1 MTSSDPLDQ
10 FLARNPAYFFG
21 RSPEQGLVNPDNLL
35 ILLGHLRCA
44 AFELPFQV
52 GEGFGNIQ
60 AEQLQEFLEY
70 LQGEGLLHRSG
81 SKYFWMADQ
90 YPAQGISL
98 RSTSPDQ
105 VVLQLES
112 EEGQPVQ
119 TIGEVDRESATWMVH
134 PGAVYLHEA
143 QTYYVR
149 SLDLEQGIAILLP
162 TGTDYYTEAQ
172 SETIVQ
178 LLEKRAE
185 IDVSG
190 GIKSYGDLKVTT
202 QVKGYRKVR
211 WHTHEN
217 MGQADL
223 DMPPSDLVTT
233 GYWTTLSEAAVERL
247 QAMGLWSNTPN
258 NYGAGWNAI
267 HQQVRERD
275 GYRCQACG
283 LLETGREHDVHH
295 KVPFRTFV
303 SAQEANQFNNL
314 VTLCP
319 VCHRRVET
327 AVRVRSGLAG
337 VGFALGHLAPLFLMC
352 DPGDLGVHTDP
363 QASLA
368 EGRPAIILYDMVP
381 AGIGFS
387 ERLYE
392 VHAELM
398 EHASDLVS
406 GCSCTDGCPSC
417 VGPGGEAGYG
427 GKPEALA
434 LLEVLS
440 GKNM

>member
-1 MTSSDPLDQ
+1 
-10 FLARNPAYFFG
+10 
-21 RSPEQGLVNPDNLL
+21 
-35 ILLGHLRCA
+35 
-44 AFELPFQV
+44 
-52 GEGFGNIQ
+52 
-60 AEQLQEFLEY
+60 
-70 LQGEGLLHRSG
+70 
-81 SKYFWMADQ
+81 
-90 YPAQGISL
+90 
-98 RSTSPDQ
+98 
-105 VVLQLES
+105 
-112 EEGQPVQ
+112 
-119 TIGEVDRESATWMVH
+119 
-134 PGAVYLHEA
+134 
-143 QTYYVR
+143 
-149 SLDLEQGIAILLP
+149 
-162 TGTDYYTEAQ
+162 
-172 SETIVQ
+172 
-178 LLEKRAE
+178 
-185 IDVSG
+185 
-190 GIKSYGDLKVTT
+190 
-202 QVKGYRKVR
+202 
-211 WHTHEN
+211 
-217 MGQADL
+217 
-223 DMPPSDLVTT
+223 
-233 GYWTTLSEAAVERL
+233 
-247 QAMGLWSNTPN
+247 MGLWSNTPN

-267 HQQVRERD
+267 RQQVRERD
-275 GYRCQACG
+275 GYRCKACG
-283 LLETGREHDVHH
+283 MLEAGREHDVHH

-398 EHASDLVS
+398 EHAYDLVS